1 LWSAP
6 DHLAFR
12 LRRNYQ
18 GPPLTAVLVLG
29 PSAGDVGLAGGGRIG
44 ATVPDLV
51 GDERV
56 LEANGRLPA
65 VEAMAEITSFF

>member
-1 LWSAP
+1 LLFRSSATTTA
-6 DHLAFR
+6 L
-12 LRRNYQ
+12 
-18 GPPLTAVLVLG
+18 PLIAVLVLG
-29 PSAGDVGLAGGGRIG
+29 PSAGDMGLAGGGRIV

-51 GDERV
+51 GDDRV